1 MYIYIFGK
9 ENIKCSFGLL
19 EVKLQII
26 NASKIIYFME
36 GFFVCLLVTMWEWK
50 RIKNE

>member
-9 ENIKCSFGLL
+9 ENVKFSFGLL

-26 NASKIIYFME
+26 NASKIIYFKE
-36 GFFVCLLVTMWEWK
+36 GFFVCLLVTMWERK
-50 RIKNE
+50 RIKHE